1 MVGHPSQIGESKH
14 NSCIKMYKIPI
25 HDPEVWENNRFFDG
39 PMEHLTHSERSAY
52 VMRPE
57 NDAGPLSLCMV
68 FLTTTNY
75 FCSNILERKN
85 LQLEAKFEQEIPRS

>member
-1 MVGHPSQIGESKH
+1 MT
-14 NSCIKMYKIPI
+14 IPKYGKTI
-25 HDPEVWENNRFFDG
+25 DFLIMADYG
-39 PMEHLTHSERSAY
+39 PMEHLNHSERSAY

-75 FCSNILERKN
+75 FRSNILERKN
-85 LQLEAKFEQEIPRS
+85 LQLEAKFVQEIPRS